1 MQCLP
6 RVPARRQLEPLV
18 LCTVLRAEGL
28 VSSLR
33 RLVRRGNP
41 FTGDGAGGGSFQPGG
56 GHPGLPPPCDSG
68 RVHRQS
74 RAAQGCLLLGVQ
86 VPRAPE

>member
-6 RVPARRQLEPLV
+6 RVPARRQPEPLV

-41 FTGDGAGGGSFQPGG
+41 FTGDGGGGGK
-56 GHPGLPPPCDSG
+56 LPARG
-68 RVHRQS
+68 RPS
-74 RAAQGCLLLGVQ
+74 RT
-86 VPRAPE
+86 APSL